1 MTAGGDPEAIRT
13 HARRLRT
20 RADDVART
28 GDRVRR
34 GAGVEWAGVAAERYR
49 ERLHAHGRDVT
60 AAHEEMLDAARALD
74 TLADELESRQEAIR
88 RAMRLVED
96 RVDDARRVVGWL
108 GDLADDALT
117 GAERGARDA
126 ARSVLRAV
134 GDALPAP
141 GAPDWSGLAER
152 VGRLW

>member
-1 MTAGGDPEAIRT
+1 
-13 HARRLRT
+13 
-20 RADDVART
+20 
-28 GDRVRR
+28 
-34 GAGVEWAGVAAERYR
+34 
-49 ERLHAHGRDVT
+49 
-60 AAHEEMLDAARALD
+60 MLDAARALD

-96 RVDDARRVVGWL
+96 RVDDARRVVGRL

-117 GAERGARDA
+117 AVERGARDA
-126 ARSVLRAV
+126 ARSVLRTV

-141 GAPDWSGLAER
+141 GAPDWSGLADR